1 MANFAYSARTKTG
14 AIEKGTLFA
23 ADRAAAT
30 ASLSE
35 KSLTPI
41 LVKEV
46 AVASD
51 GKPTGGFLARFK
63 LGAKVKMADKVI
75 FSRQFATMIN
85 AGVPIIQSLS
95 ILKEQT
101 ESKVLSG
108 VIADL
113 SKQVEGGSTLANA
126 LKQHPNVFNPI
137 YVNMV
142 RAGETGGILDQ
153 VLDRLA
159 TQQEK
164 DAAIVSKLKGAL
176 TYPALLFSVAIGVFF
191 LMMTV
196 IVPKLTSVFA
206 QSGTKLPIYTE
217 ILMAISKFL
226 VQYAFFIIAAVVVG
240 IIVFKRYISTPA
252 GKRWLDYTLIKM
264 PIFGPILMKVN
275 VARFSRTFS
284 SLMSSGISVLDAINA
299 TRDAIG
305 STVYKDLLEETAKQV
320 KNGRPMSEPIR
331 ASKYFPPI
339 VGMMISVGEETG
351 QLDDILLKLAVFYE
365 AEVDT
370 VVASLSSILEPIII
384 LILGGMVGVIA
395 VAVIGPIAALQS
407 GQSI

>member
-1 MANFAYSARTKTG
+1 MAQFTYSARTKDG
-14 AIEKGTLFA
+14 AVDKGNIFA
-23 ADRAAAT
+23 SDRAAAT
-30 ASLSE
+30 ANLIE
-35 KSLTPI
+35 KGFTPI
-41 LVKEV
+41 LVREV
-46 AVASD
+46 VADKGSKMSML
-51 GKPTGGFLARFK
+51 GKFQFGQ
-63 LGAKVKMADKVI
+63 KVKMADKVI
-75 FSRQFATMIN
+75 FSRQFSTMIN
-85 AGVPIIQSLS
+85 AGVPIVQSLA

-101 ESKVLSG
+101 ESPALSI
-108 VIADL
+108 VVSDL
-113 SKQVEGGSTLANA
+113 AKQVEGGSTLANA
-126 LKQHPNVFNPI
+126 MAAHPKVFSPI

-159 TQQEK
+159 IQQEK

-176 TYPALLFSVAIGVFF
+176 TYPGLLFSVAIGVFF

-206 QSGTKLPIYTE
+206 QSGTKLPIYTT
-217 ILMAISKFL
+217 ILMDISHFL
-226 VQYAFFIIAAVVVG
+226 VQYAVLIIIG
-240 IIVFKRYISTPA
+240 TIVSIVMFQRYIHTPA
-252 GKRWLDYTLIKM
+252 GKRWLDYTLIKA

-275 VARFSRTFS
+275 VARFARTFS
-284 SLMSSGISVLDAINA
+284 SLMSSGISVLDAIHA
-299 TRDAIG
+299 TKDAIG

-331 ASKYFPPI
+331 ASKHFPPI
-339 VGMMISVGEETG
+339 VGQMIAVGEETG

-365 AEVDT
+365 GEVDT

-384 LILGGMVGVIA
+384 LVLGAMVGVIA

-407 GQSI
+407 GSGI